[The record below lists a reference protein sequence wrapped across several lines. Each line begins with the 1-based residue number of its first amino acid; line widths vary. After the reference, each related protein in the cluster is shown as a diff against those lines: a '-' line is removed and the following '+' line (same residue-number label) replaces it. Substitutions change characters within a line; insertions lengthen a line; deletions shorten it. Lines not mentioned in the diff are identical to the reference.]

1 MPSASAIRLQIETAL
16 AHKIPAALTPA
27 PKSIRPVVE
36 TGIGPLDRL
45 LEGGLPVGAL
55 TELVGAE
62 CTGRTSTALSF
73 LSRMTQANKVC
84 AWVDVSNSFDPSSA
98 AAAGVDLAR
107 LLWVR
112 CGTSER
118 ISNCS
123 TPRFVLPQKYFAPRV
138 AKRGLHGGGFGPHPR
153 TEVNGLS
160 DAIEELLQPTLT
172 APRCAESIPKWGPK
186 PASFESSTR
195 MIVGNER
202 APKRTKPWD
211 SITQA
216 LRSTDLI
223 LQSGGFGAI
232 VLDMAGL
239 PSEIVSRIELSA
251 WHRYRVA
258 AERTQSSILL
268 LSQYPCAKSSS
279 ELQLRL
285 LSAEDLVDEATV
297 FTGIQPR
304 AAVSRRRFEQPVTN
318 VVAARKPPQKEP
330 VASWRCRTPW
340 IGAR

>member
-1 MPSASAIRLQIETAL
+1 
-16 AHKIPAALTPA
+16 
-27 PKSIRPVVE
+27 
-36 TGIGPLDRL
+36 
-45 LEGGLPVGAL
+45 
-55 TELVGAE
+55 
-62 CTGRTSTALSF
+62 
-73 LSRMTQANKVC
+73 
-84 AWVDVSNSFDPSSA
+84 
-98 AAAGVDLAR
+98 
-107 LLWVR
+107 
-112 CGTSER
+112 
-118 ISNCS
+118 
-123 TPRFVLPQKYFAPRV
+123 
-138 AKRGLHGGGFGPHPR
+138 
-153 TEVNGLS
+153 
-160 DAIEELLQPTLT
+160 
-172 APRCAESIPKWGPK
+172 
-186 PASFESSTR
+186 

-239 PSEIVSRIELSA
+239 PPEIVSRIELST

-285 LSAEDLVDEATV
+285 LPAEDLGDEATV

-304 AAVSRRRFEQPVTN
+304 LEVSRRRFDQSAN
-318 VVAARKPPQKEP
+318 VAATRKPPQKES